1 MVILHIPPLHYFFSV
16 SHDLFYEK
24 RHAIMP
30 NMSDT
35 DSVLSAR
42 TGRIK
47 PSPTIAVSS
56 RAQEMK
62 ADGRDVINL
71 GSGEPDFDTPQHI
84 KDAAVAAIANGQTK
98 YTAVGGTP
106 ALKKAVVEK
115 LQRENNLDYSSQQI
129 IVSTGAKQATMN
141 LMSAVLDD
149 GDEVL
154 IPAPFWVSYPDMALM
169 ADASPVIVPADD
181 GHKISPEQLAKYITP
196 RSKMLV
202 LNSPSNPSGAL
213 YSIDE
218 LAALAEVLLSHPRII
233 IASDDIY
240 EHLRYDGRPFAN
252 IVNACPE
259 LAARTVVINGVSK
272 AYSMTGWR
280 IGYAAGAAPIIKAM
294 TTIQSQCTSNPCSIA
309 QAAAETALNGGTD
322 CVAPMLAAFVKR
334 RDFVRQGLNAVRDVS
349 CGDIEGAFYAF
360 ADARNAV
367 TRLHKDGVINEP
379 TDLALCAYL
388 LEKGEVAAVP
398 GSAFGSDGFFR
409 ISFAASDDALKTAL
423 SRIQSA
429 LS

>member
-1 MVILHIPPLHYFFSV
+1 
-16 SHDLFYEK
+16 
-24 RHAIMP
+24 MP

-169 ADASPVIVPADD
+169 ADGSPVIVPADD
-181 GHKISPEQLAKYITP
+181 GHKISPEQLANFIP
-196 RSKMLV
+196 RQVNVQKTL
-202 LNSPSNPSGAL
+202 LNN
-213 YSIDE
+213 
-218 LAALAEVLLSHPRII
+218 
-233 IASDDIY
+233 
-240 EHLRYDGRPFAN
+240 
-252 IVNACPE
+252 
-259 LAARTVVINGVSK
+259 
-272 AYSMTGWR
+272 
-280 IGYAAGAAPIIKAM
+280 
-294 TTIQSQCTSNPCSIA
+294 
-309 QAAAETALNGGTD
+309 
-322 CVAPMLAAFVKR
+322 
-334 RDFVRQGLNAVRDVS
+334 
-349 CGDIEGAFYAF
+349 
-360 ADARNAV
+360 
-367 TRLHKDGVINEP
+367 
-379 TDLALCAYL
+379 
-388 LEKGEVAAVP
+388 
-398 GSAFGSDGFFR
+398 
-409 ISFAASDDALKTAL
+409 
-423 SRIQSA
+423 
-429 LS
+429 